1 MKMTNERGKRIRD
14 VSEPNFLYQTRNYFR
29 SRAQNSATI
38 EFDESEFPKPQF
50 SEIGVQ
56 TDKIDEGYGSDQE
69 QNKPQSGVNK
79 MIEEKLRKQKLKEKS
94 KPAQQLKSSP
104 KTIKK
109 IEEKSDIQNP
119 PRKVIAPSITPGHS
133 GHNAGNIST
142 QSKPTVKPNTKP
154 TVDITVP
161 VTPKP
166 VKPEGKASTIE
177 QNQKPKPVK
186 IEPEPLKSDPEQV
199 KIEPKLV
206 KSEPEPV
213 KTESKSEEKLLPDVT
228 SEENKEIKPYKF
240 EKEEVSEVEHKIKIE
255 VKPVIKPVNL
265 GSLVSN
271 TVNTQNE
278 EKSTVKESSQ
288 ENDPVADF
296 KAIQAEDEKWMRQ
309 LKQKKQVQAMVI
321 DVSKL
326 SFEN

>member
-29 SRAQNSATI
+29 SRAQNSGTI
-38 EFDESEFPKPQF
+38 EFDDSEFPKPQF

-94 KPAQQLKSSP
+94 KPPQQPKISP
-104 KTIKK
+104 KITKKVQEKPDIK
-109 IEEKSDIQNP
+109 NP
-119 PRKVIAPSITPGHS
+119 PRKVIAPSITPGS
-133 GHNAGNIST
+133 SQNAKNIST
-142 QSKPTVKPNTKP
+142 QPKPTARPEIEVER
-154 TVDITVP
+154 DIITAAKQEP
-161 VTPKP
+161 MKQEP
-166 VKPEGKASTIE
+166 VKPDSEPSKTEPKQEPKRLEISS
-177 QNQKPKPVK
+177 KPVEISLSEQK
-186 IEPEPLKSDPEQV
+186 IEFKPFER
-199 KIEPKLV
+199 
-206 KSEPEPV
+206 
-213 KTESKSEEKLLPDVT
+213 KSEEKPDSKIESDSKAEPDV
-228 SEENKEIKPYKF
+228 
-240 EKEEVSEVEHKIKIE
+240 KITI
-255 VKPVIKPVNL
+255 KPVIKPVNL

-271 TVNTQNE
+271 TVNTEND
-278 EKSTVKESSQ
+278 EKSIVKEPSK

-309 LKQKKQVQAMVI
+309 LQQKKQVQAMVI

-326 SFEN
+326 N